1 MRRCSPDEQEHDLDR
16 EPEDHLLRLRVR
28 LALRRGG
35 LRVPVPRER
44 VVVRVAQEELGRE
57 DGVEDERD
65 CGGGIGSAVA
75 GGRDDGEQWRRTH
88 LE

>member
-1 MRRCSPDEQEHDLDR
+1 MRRCSPDEQEHNLYR
-16 EPEDHLLRLRVR
+16 QSEDHLLRLRVR

-65 CGGGIGSAVA
+65 CGGGMESEQS
-75 GGRDDGEQWRRTH
+75 RGER
-88 LE
+88 